1 MGLPMFTPGTD
12 PGPNF
17 VGLLKSAGIRIHSE
31 ATGQI
36 EVPHGTTCVALRH
49 AGGVVIAGDRRATSG
64 SYISS
69 GSMEKV
75 VQADDYCG
83 VAISGAAG
91 PAVSMIHLFQLQLEH
106 YEKMEGHPLTL
117 EGKANQLSAMV
128 RDNLPAAMQGL
139 VVHPLFAGIEP
150 RDGSGHIWSFDVT
163 GGRYEEQEFA
173 AIGSGMM
180 HAAMV
185 IKVGWNRNLSRNAAV
200 ALACRSLW
208 EAAQSD
214 SATGGPD
221 MLRGVYP
228 IVASVTADGW
238 ETVTDAELQTI
249 FSSLEEEVRAR

>member
-1 MGLPMFTPGTD
+1 MGLPMFSASSD
-12 PGPNF
+12 PGPSF
-17 VGLLKSAGIRIHSE
+17 AALLR
-31 ATGQI
+31 ATGHSSPV
-36 EVPHGTTCVALRH
+36 ETAGGLDVPHGTTCVSVKYQ
-49 AGGVVIAGDRRATSG
+49 GGVLIAGDRRATSG

-75 VQADDYCG
+75 VQADDHSG

-91 PAVSMIHLFQLQLEH
+91 PAVSMIQLFQLQLEH

-139 VVHPLFAGIEP
+139 VVHPLFAGFEP
-150 RDGSGHIWSFDVT
+150 RDGTGHIWSFDVT
-163 GGRYEEQEFA
+163 GGRYEEQEFV

-185 IKVGWNRNLSRNAAV
+185 IKVGWNRSLDRRGAV
-200 ALACRSLW
+200 VLACRSLW
-208 EAAQSD
+208 EAAESD

-228 IVASVTADGW
+228 IVATIDAGGW
-238 ETVTDAELQTI
+238 STVPDDELAGVFASIQ
-249 FSSLEEEVRAR
+249 EEVRAR